1 MFNSKLLVITR
12 GKLLRIHHHFP
23 LWKWGSTTF
32 SDTPTYSCLVI
43 KQEWNCSLGNS
54 SMNFREFSRTAS
66 LITRGGYPP
75 QETEETIVSDY
86 MGSLH
91 FGGRYL
97 VFKAFHIE
105 GIGLFSSSW
114 ILEDGFNQK
123 PRTFDKDFFV
133 TRFSCW
139 LGWWEHFQEPP
150 AF

>member
-1 MFNSKLLVITR
+1 MKMGVYHIFRHTHIFLFGNQARMELLS
-12 GKLLRIHHHFP
+12 GKFI
-23 LWKWGSTTF
+23 
-32 SDTPTYSCLVI
+32 YC
-43 KQEWNCSLGNS
+43 
-54 SMNFREFSRTAS
+54 MNFREFSRTAS

-114 ILEDGFNQK
+114 ILEDGFSQK

-133 TRFSCW
+133 TRFSC
-139 LGWWEHFQEPP
+139 
-150 AF
+150 